1 MRSRAIAF
9 ISLFLLLLAGGCGDL
24 PFPAPTPT
32 PAPTVP
38 PPPTPTPVPTPTPTP
53 LPPIPLTFRFPET
66 VTALEGVTVRVELPG
81 LVQRDP
87 RAQVWA
93 QILPPGSREPVW
105 ESALQSNGATAYVSP
120 ELVYFPLEALPGDW
134 RLSISVRST
143 APVLGPRLFRF
154 RQEPIP
160 FWDLTGLVPAEVRLK
175 IPQAF
180 SVVRREGDEIA
191 GVTIWQ
197 RGAERVELWWTP
209 GPAEPLTLDT
219 AQMLVEATFP
229 VMGNVEIAGAE
240 AISRGKRPGFR
251 FREGWPEG
259 RAEAL
264 VVQASSRR
272 LYLMRIWGTPG
283 GEFSPLLREI
293 QGTFQV
299 K

>member
-1 MRSRAIAF
+1 
-9 ISLFLLLLAGGCGDL
+9 
-24 PFPAPTPT
+24 
-32 PAPTVP
+32 
-38 PPPTPTPVPTPTPTP
+38 
-53 LPPIPLTFRFPET
+53 LPPIPLTVRFPET

-93 QILPPGSREPVW
+93 QILPPGSREPFW
-105 ESALQSNGATAYVSP
+105 ESPLQATGATAYVSP
-120 ELVYFPLEALPGDW
+120 RPVYFPLEALPGDW
-134 RLSISVRST
+134 RLAISIQST
-143 APVLGPRLFRF
+143 APVRGPRLFRF

-160 FWDLTGLVPAEVRLK
+160 FWDLTGKVPAEVHLRL
-175 IPQAF
+175 PQAF
-180 SVVRREGDEIA
+180 PAVRQEGDEVS
-191 GVTIWQ
+191 GVMIWG
-197 RGAERVELWWTP
+197 RGEERIELWWVP
-209 GPAEPLTLDT
+209 GPSEPLTLDT

-229 VMGNVEIAGAE
+229 VTGNVEIVGVE
-240 AISRGKRPGFR
+240 AISWGKRPGFR

-259 RAEAL
+259 PAEAL

-272 LYLMRIWGTPG
+272 LYLLRIWGTPG